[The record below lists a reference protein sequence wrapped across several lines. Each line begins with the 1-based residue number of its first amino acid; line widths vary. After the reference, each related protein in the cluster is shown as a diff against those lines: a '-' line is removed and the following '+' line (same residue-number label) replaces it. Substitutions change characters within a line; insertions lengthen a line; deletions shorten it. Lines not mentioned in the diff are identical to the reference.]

1 VRQQERNNSEDC
13 SRWLVSAQRPPEAR
27 SEEQVSVPVS
37 VRLHSVFS
45 FQGAFSPNRGFFRK
59 LLDSARYMKEAQAL
73 YHSVGFKDIEPFAE
87 SEIPQEFHIHWV
99 FMEITL

>member
-1 VRQQERNNSEDC
+1 
-13 SRWLVSAQRPPEAR
+13 EAR

-59 LLDSARYMKEAQAL
+59 LLGGLSPGGPFSCNWFSQIGLVTVAGHHSGGQAGEKTPNL
-73 YHSVGFKDIEPFAE
+73 STRR
-87 SEIPQEFHIHWV
+87 S
-99 FMEITL
+99 